1 MKKICWLATG
11 GTIASRQ
18 SDNGLVPGFTAEE
31 MLNMMPELK
40 TYGDID
46 CYDIMKLDSTNL
58 KPQDWQF
65 IADEIAYRYKKYD
78 GFVISHGTD
87 TLSWTCAALHC
98 MLENL
103 AKPIAVIG
111 AQRTIE
117 EKATDA
123 KENLNAAFA
132 TAASRLSGV
141 YAVCGGQ
148 IMQGLWAKK
157 IYSEDMRS
165 IQSVNKP
172 PVATFSGNK
181 ISWSNYTSPKIQG
194 NLIVHRNLET
204 KVAQVKIMP
213 GLHSEILYSLADLGY
228 KGIVIEAYG
237 AGGIPFSEDKRFDIT
252 AAIEQL
258 TAEGIIIVCTSQCLY
273 DGVQMNRYEVGIK
286 ACRAGV
292 IPAGKLSTEAAT
304 IKLMVALGSKMSLKQ
319 IREYM
324 ANEN

>member
-31 MLNMMPELK
+31 MLDMMPEL
-40 TYGDID
+40 TRYGDID

-65 IADEIAYRYKKYD
+65 IADEIAYRYAKYD

-117 EKATDA
+117 EQDTDA

-132 TAASRLSGV
+132 TAASRLAGV
-141 YAVCGGQ
+141 YGICGGQ

-181 ISWSNYTSPKIQG
+181 ISWSNYTSPNVQG

-213 GLHSEILYSLADLGY
+213 GLHSEILYKLADLGY

-237 AGGIPFSEDKRFDIT
+237 AGGIPFSEDKDFDIT
-252 AAIEQL
+252 ATIENL
-258 TAEGIIIVCTSQCLY
+258 TARGIIFVCTTQCLY
-273 DGVQMNRYEVGIK
+273 DGVKMNRYEVGIK
-286 ACRAGV
+286 ACQAGV
-292 IPAGKLSTEAAT
+292 IPAGKLSTEAVT
-304 IKLMVALGSKMSLKQ
+304 VKLMAGLGSKMGLEQ
-319 IREYM
+319 IREYITE
-324 ANEN
+324 EN